1 MVKNMEIL
9 KIGNLS
15 VNPSSLEWQESD
27 LDSSEGTG
35 RNVLGDMFRDR
46 ITVKRKLSVTFPPM
60 MTNEMSEIL
69 KAIEPIFFDVTYPD
83 PKAGKNMT
91 MNVYVSDRTVPIY
104 RFDKSTN
111 EWLWQ
116 GLAIEFIER

>member
-1 MVKNMEIL
+1 MEIL

-27 LDSSEGTG
+27 LDSSEGSG

-60 MTNEMSEIL
+60 LTSEMSEIL
-69 KAIEPIFFDVTYPD
+69 NAIEPIFFNITYPD
-83 PKAGKNMT
+83 PKAGKNVTMT
-91 MNVYVSDRTVPIY
+91 VYVSDRSIPVY
-104 RFDKSTN
+104 CFDKAA
-111 EWLWQ
+111 EQWLWQ

>member
-1 MVKNMEIL
+1 MEIL

-69 KAIEPIFFDVTYPD
+69 KAMPEQWRCLYD
-83 PKAGKNMT
+83 
-91 MNVYVSDRTVPIY
+91 SD
-104 RFDKSTN
+104 
-111 EWLWQ
+111 Q
-116 GLAIEFIER
+116 